1 MPHYE
6 FFWPSIL
13 HGTREQRRG
22 RSFRQAL
29 HQPNGWD
36 VRGPSARRGRDS
48 TGWQSLQA
56 KKLIPQTAPRFLTMF
71 IEAYFECGLRWRT
84 VFRWPQVAR
93 NAGVVF
99 GQ

>member
-36 VRGPSARRGRDS
+36 VRGAFRTPRARQHGVAISTSEEADSANR
-48 TGWQSLQA
+48 A
-56 KKLIPQTAPRFLTMF
+56 KVPNH
-71 IEAYFECGLRWRT
+71 
-84 VFRWPQVAR
+84 VH
-93 NAGVVF
+93 
-99 GQ
+99 